1 MYVIIWEYRAKE
13 GRESA
18 FEQIY
23 GPAGDWVRLFQ
34 RGEGYLGTDLLR
46 DTATPRRY
54 VTIDRWALPSAYE
67 TFRRQWQSDYEA
79 LDARCAPLTE
89 QEALLGTFS
98 LSSTD

>member
-23 GPAGDWVRLFQ
+23 GPAGEWIGLFQ
-34 RGEGYLGTDLLR
+34 HGDGYLGTDLLR
-46 DTATPRRY
+46 DTDTPRRY
-54 VTIDRWALPSAYE
+54 VTIDRWVSSTAYE
-67 TFRRQWQSDYEA
+67 AFRRQWKSDYEA
-79 LDARCAPLTE
+79 LDARCEPLTE
-89 QEALLGTFS
+89 HEALLGTFN